1 MKVCIEGEITDKSEL
16 IFDSERQSFEVVL
29 IPQLRLFLC

>member
-1 MKVCIEGEITDKSEL
+1 MKVCTEGEITDKSEF
-16 IFDSERQSFEVVL
+16 IFDSERHSFEVVL